1 MGSKVAY
8 GDKLMQPSSN
18 KQDKAY
24 IIFSG
29 GMTYSPSANGVWEK
43 PSLGVQVRRDPK
55 FG

>member
-8 GDKLMQPSSN
+8 GDKLMQPSGN

-29 GMTYSPSANGVWEK
+29 RMTSANGVWEK
-43 PSLGVQVRRDPK
+43 PSLGVQVRRDSK